1 MCEQHVSL
9 RKDHDCSSYQN
20 LGKIIGIIELI
31 CGVVFIVEVVLKLIL
46 YKKSFFA
53 DNWNILDLVIVCP
66 SLLMLIPGTAL
77 YHNCP

>member
-1 MCEQHVSL
+1 M
-9 RKDHDCSSYQN
+9 
-20 LGKIIGIIELI
+20 IELI